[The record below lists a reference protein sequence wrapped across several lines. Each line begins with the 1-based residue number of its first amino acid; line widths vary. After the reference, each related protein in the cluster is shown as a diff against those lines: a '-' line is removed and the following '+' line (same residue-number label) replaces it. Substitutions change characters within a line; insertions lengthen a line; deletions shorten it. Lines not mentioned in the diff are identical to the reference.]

1 MNIQPKLSDVLYSNQ
16 LDIKKFENL
25 ISNNAQG
32 YKFYWLEAI
41 IRLSVTGENIIS
53 FDEIINEM
61 IWEAWRTV
69 TFFHLRLGP
78 TINGKTENYLEHA
91 IGIINGLAMNELST
105 KIPSRERFIRLIKKN
120 DDQLVEDK
128 IHLTD
133 YVPYRLIKPFV
144 DKEGKE
150 YVDKSQYKRF
160 IAYINE
166 FSKVNAGFFY
176 NILDAEDTLH
186 RAVFVNEEW
195 ITFIKDNYAVIMGWL
210 QYNKAKY
217 IQERNPGVPGIIYK
231 LSPESE
237 SIRRLDEARK
247 LWKLTVEITGKPLY
261 EIYTDKELSIEN
273 FDLDH
278 FIPRSYIAN
287 DELWNLVPM
296 SKNLNSSKSNR
307 LPQWDPFF
315 TKFADYQYYLYSLL
329 NNKKLS
335 GHEALMIQYD
345 KCKKYNVNAIW
356 ALEKLYISGNDESVF
371 KNVLYDNM
379 KTVYEAAK
387 LQQYELWEI

>member
-1 MNIQPKLSDVLYSNQ
+1 MDIQPKLSDVLYSNQ

-41 IRLSVTGENIIS
+41 IRFSVTGENIIS

-78 TINGKTENYLEHA
+78 TINGKAENYLEHA
-91 IGIINGLAMNELST
+91 IGIINRLAKNELST

-120 DDQLVEDK
+120 DDQLAEDK
-128 IHLTD
+128 THLTD

-166 FSKVNAGFFY
+166 FSKANAGFFY

-217 IQERNPGVPGIIYK
+217 IQERNPWVPGIIYK

-335 GHEALMIQYD
+335 GHEALMTQYD

-356 ALEKLYISGNDESVF
+356 ALEKLYISGNDKSAF

-387 LQQYELWEI
+387 LQQYEMWEI